1 MTTIKQENTF
11 SLWGLHVRI
20 YRMYL
25 FLLIKQ
31 AYMGF
36 AIVFFGKKQQQLSFW
51 TTKQLSSLKLIC
63 SVRLNSIFQTSP
75 GCADVFIHFFFINS
89 RLSLEVRENKKKS
102 LSVSTLQNKDYLFL
116 YKWKWEAG
124 AILSSLQRPTGTKW
138 SNNRGQCWVI
148 LDNAQLSVHHTFF
161 LSLSLATVQSHHL
174 SGLITL
180 FQLMF

>member
-51 TTKQLSSLKLIC
+51 TTKQLSSKINLQCKTEFHFPDQPWLC
-63 SVRLNSIFQTSP
+63 RCVYS
-75 GCADVFIHFFFINS
+75 FFFLINS